1 MKFSKLS
8 QLLLVSAIGLIVA
21 TLLTACQILTIDY
34 VFVASSAGVGGAGQ
48 IQTYDADAKS
58 GALRFGQPT
67 VPSGGTSP
75 VAMAVDSVYQN
86 LYVANQGNSS
96 VVHFAIAG
104 NGVLTQK
111 DSITASNNP
120 VALAVDTAGTFLY
133 VLSGPNPTV
142 LTAYS
147 LTNGVIGSEA
157 SQQTLSLPSPHASDL
172 LIPTGITVLVNNSII
187 SGSAVFVTAYDQS
200 AYNPTPGA
208 SITSNANP
216 GWVFGFSIGSGSV
229 LTASPNSPFEAG
241 IKPSA
246 IVATPTNDYVYVTDY
261 ASSQLIGYSVR
272 DGSSLAFLI
281 NGPFRTGSLPQAI
294 TIDPRGKYIYVANSG
309 ATVGSGSGSVSC
321 YIIDLATGTPSS
333 EASTGNG
340 TDTEP
345 VAITVDASVGTF
357 VYTTNYLGNSISG
370 FTLNADS
377 GEITANQASPYPAG
391 AQPSAIA
398 TAPAGSHSVEKIS
411 P

>member
-21 TLLTACQILTIDY
+21 TLLTSCQIVTIDY

-48 IQTYDADAKS
+48 IQTYDADSKS

-67 VPSGGTSP
+67 VPSGGTLP
-75 VAMAVDSVYQN
+75 IAMAVDSVYQN

-120 VALAVDTAGTFLY
+120 VALAVNTAGTFLY

-147 LTNGVIGSEA
+147 LTNGAIGSQA
-157 SQQTLSLPSPHASDL
+157 SQQTLILPSPYASDL

-187 SGSAVFVTAYDQS
+187 TGDAVFVTAFDQS
-200 AYNPTPGA
+200 AYNPTGTT
-208 SITSNANP
+208 TSNANP
-216 GWVFGFSIGSGSV
+216 GWVFAFSIGSGSV
-229 LTASPNSPFEAG
+229 LTASPGSPYEAG
-241 IKPSA
+241 VKPSA
-246 IVATPTNDYVYVTDY
+246 IVSTPTNEYVYVTDY
-261 ASSQLIGYSVR
+261 ASSELIGYSVR
-272 DGSSLAFLI
+272 DGANLVFLI
-281 NGPFRTGSLPQAI
+281 NGPFRTGSLPQAL
-294 TIDPRGKYIYVANSG
+294 TIDPRGRYIYVANSG
-309 ATVGSGSGSVSC
+309 ATAGSGSGSVSA
-321 YIIDLATGTPSS
+321 YVIDLATGTPSS
-333 EASTGNG
+333 LALTNNG

-357 VYTTNYLGNSISG
+357 VYTANFLGNSISG
-370 FTLNADS
+370 FTLSADS
-377 GEITANQASPYPAG
+377 GELTANQASPYPSG
-391 AQPSAIA
+391 AQPSAIVS
-398 TAPAGSHSVEKIS
+398 APAGSHSVQTVS